1 MHEPNAV
8 PSPGAV
14 QRPPRATVSPGRGG
28 SVALMLMV
36 GAASGV
42 AFVALIRAPLPEE
55 AVLASAAHVARAA
68 VPVR

>member
-14 QRPPRATVSPGRGG
+14 QRPRADPSPGRGG
-28 SVALMLMV
+28 SVALILMV
-36 GAASGV
+36 GAASGA
-42 AFVALIRAPLPEE
+42 AFVALIQAPLPEE

-68 VPVR
+68 VPAR